1 MIALIS
7 GRLVDI
13 NGSVVI
19 VNVGGVGYEV
29 EVTTTA
35 LGTLGTLSAGA
46 PISTNGAA
54 GSFGELGPE
63 VTLHTHMVV
72 REDAQL
78 LYGFASKNEREL
90 FRALIRINSVGPKLA
105 LSVLSALSLPEL
117 ARAVASKDIAA
128 LTKISGVGRK
138 TAERLLMEL
147 KDKMET
153 LAQLFPAGTAE
164 AGGGTSS
171 VVVSVGAAQ
180 SEALT
185 ALVGLGYKA
194 SEVAPVLES
203 VCSSP
208 EGVEADTEELV
219 RLALRYFYRQ
229 SEAS

>member
-1 MIALIS
+1 MIALLC

-35 LGTLGTLSAGA
+35 LSTLGTLSAA
-46 PISTNGAA
+46 STTISSASTPGPT
-54 GSFGELGPE
+54 EPGPE

-78 LYGFASKNEREL
+78 LYGFASRNEREL

-117 ARAVASKDIAA
+117 ARAVASKDLTA

-147 KDKMET
+147 KDKMES
-153 LAQLFPAGTAE
+153 LAQLFPAGDSA
-164 AGGGTSS
+164 ASNS
-171 VVVSVGAAQ
+171 AVVVSVGAAQ

-203 VCSSP
+203 VSTSP
-208 EGVEADTEELV
+208 EGAEADTEELV

-229 SEAS
+229 SEAG